1 MSTIHPHEA
10 IFRKV
15 ALDRLAS
22 PEQLD
27 QLMPVTDAR
36 GWIGLG
42 SAAVVLLAVALWS
55 ITGSLPQ
62 NVRGTGILVTSGGVY
77 EVMPLAAGRISEVRV
92 RVGDQVSA
100 GHLVARM
107 EQPELTERLHQAKVA
122 LAALEAQHR
131 DLLAFSTEGEALQNT
146 QLERQRVA
154 ARQIIA
160 SARKTLAWEA
170 RKLQQQKQLVA
181 DGLLLRQTL
190 LDTQQRHN
198 AARERVSEAESQL
211 AQLEVRDL
219 EQRNQLQTSR
229 FASEVK
235 LTEAKR
241 MVDEL
246 TRELTSKTEI
256 TSRYTGRIL
265 EVLSEQ
271 GRMVASGEA
280 ILRLDESGKG
290 ARKLNAVIYVPSGY
304 GKQIKPGM
312 PILVSPTT
320 VKQEEFGQLVARV
333 TYVSDFPATPRGMQR
348 TLKNEQ
354 LVQSLA
360 RGDAPF
366 EVHAELLLDPNT
378 PSGFRWSSSKGP
390 PSRIEGGTMATASI
404 EVDHRRPIELVVP
417 LIREWS
423 GI

>member
-1 MSTIHPHEA
+1 MTSVPRQEA

-36 GWIGLG
+36 GWIALG

-107 EQPELTERLHQAKVA
+107 EQPELTERLHQAKAA

-170 RKLQQQKQLVA
+170 RKLQQQK
-181 DGLLLRQTL
+181 
-190 LDTQQRHN
+190 
-198 AARERVSEAESQL
+198 
-211 AQLEVRDL
+211 
-219 EQRNQLQTSR
+219 
-229 FASEVK
+229 
-235 LTEAKR
+235 
-241 MVDEL
+241 
-246 TRELTSKTEI
+246 
-256 TSRYTGRIL
+256 
-265 EVLSEQ
+265 
-271 GRMVASGEA
+271 
-280 ILRLDESGKG
+280 
-290 ARKLNAVIYVPSGY
+290 
-304 GKQIKPGM
+304 
-312 PILVSPTT
+312 
-320 VKQEEFGQLVARV
+320 
-333 TYVSDFPATPRGMQR
+333 
-348 TLKNEQ
+348 
-354 LVQSLA
+354 
-360 RGDAPF
+360 
-366 EVHAELLLDPNT
+366 
-378 PSGFRWSSSKGP
+378 
-390 PSRIEGGTMATASI
+390 
-404 EVDHRRPIELVVP
+404 
-417 LIREWS
+417 
-423 GI
+423 